1 MKTTV
6 KALFLFFLKSTNNN
20 NYNDKNTAHKQP
32 KANDV
37 VAADY
42 DDNGDNSTATLY
54 LTLSRRCSWAEL
66 CWDELMLVLLQ
77 IAGVR

>member
-1 MKTTV
+1 MYSPPSYEETYYQK
-6 KALFLFFLKSTNNN
+6 KSTNNN

-54 LTLSRRCSWAEL
+54 LTLSRRCS
-66 CWDELMLVLLQ
+66 
-77 IAGVR
+77 